1 MIRSECVLKVGVI
14 GINHK
19 IANLAFREAMARG
32 AATLSGEKA
41 LFFSHPV
48 LLLSTCN
55 RTEIYF
61 GGNDLASIHSDLLE
75 WLRGHIREAFE
86 HRLYSYFG
94 LDCFIHLARVAA
106 GLDSAILAETEIQ
119 AQVKTAYASA
129 CKFAK
134 LPSCMHYIFQKALK
148 IGKLVR
154 NQMYG
159 GDSQGTEIISS
170 SESCLSPL
178 SARRIDREPN
188 LFQAVWKLASQH
200 LESLMNARILLI
212 GYSEINRGMVHFLRR
227 RKIERFTLIT
237 QHPTAVSLEG
247 CISLGYDAIKTWPEY
262 DWIICASSHDRF
274 LIGGQEKGRHAIFDL
289 SVPRNV
295 DPNVGRSEGVLLY
308 NIEQIND
315 WIQQTK
321 SRHTGQIAHSNALIR
336 QETYRLAQIY
346 WKKTMQ
352 VALV

>member
-19 IANLAFREAMARG
+19 IANLTFREAMARG

-41 LFFSHPV
+41 LFFPHPV

-61 GGNDLASIHSDLLE
+61 GGNDLASVHSDLLE
-75 WLRGHIREAFE
+75 WLRGYIREAFE

-134 LPSCMHYIFQKALK
+134 LPSCMHYVFQKALK

-159 GDSQGTEIISS
+159 GDSEISG
-170 SESCLSPL
+170 
-178 SARRIDREPN
+178 EPKWQEFMGRSTG
-188 LFQAVWKLASQH
+188 LFQVVWKLASQH
-200 LESLMNARILLI
+200 LESLASARILLI
-212 GYSEINRGMVHFLRR
+212 GYSEINRRMVHFLRR
-227 RKIERFTLIT
+227 REIERFTLIT

-247 CISLGYDAIKTWPEY
+247 CTSLGYDAIETWSDY
-262 DWIICASSHDRF
+262 DWIICASAHDRF
-274 LIGGQEKGRHAIFDL
+274 LIRGHGKKRHAIFDL

-295 DPNVGRSEGVLLY
+295 DPSVGRSEGVLLY

-336 QETYRLAQIY
+336 EETSRLAQIY

-352 VALV
+352 VASCLS

>member
-41 LFFSHPV
+41 LFFPHSV

-75 WLRGHIREAFE
+75 WLRGYIREAFE

-134 LPSCMHYIFQKALK
+134 LPSCMHYVFQKALK

-154 NQMYG
+154 NQ
-159 GDSQGTEIISS
+159 SREFS
-170 SESCLSPL
+170 
-178 SARRIDREPN
+178 REPECQEVMGRGN
-188 LFQAVWKLASQH
+188 SLFQAVWKLANQH
-200 LESLMNARILLI
+200 LESISRARILLI

-227 RKIERFTLIT
+227 RKIEQFTLIT
-237 QHPTAVSLEG
+237 QQPATVSLEG
-247 CISLGYDAIKTWPEY
+247 CISLGYDAIDTWPDY
-262 DWIICASSHDRF
+262 DWIVCASAHDRF
-274 LIGGQEKGRHAIFDL
+274 LIGGRGKGCHAIFDL

-295 DPNVGRSEGVLLY
+295 DPDVGTSAGVMLY

-315 WIQQTK
+315 WIQQTR
-321 SRHTGQIAHSNALIR
+321 SRHTGLIAQSNALIR
-336 QETYRLAQIY
+336 QETSRLAQIY
-346 WKKTMQ
+346 WRKTMQ
-352 VALV
+352 VASCLN

>member
-1 MIRSECVLKVGVI
+1 LHFSKSEHIVKNIYRDICMIRSECVLKVGVI

-19 IANLAFREAMARG
+19 TANLAFREAIARG

-61 GGNDLASIHSDLLE
+61 GGDDLATIHSDLLE
-75 WLRGHIREAFE
+75 WLRGHVREAFE

-94 LDCFIHLARVAA
+94 IDCFIHLARVAA

-119 AQVKTAYASA
+119 RQVKIAYGLA
-129 CKFAK
+129 CKFSK

-154 NQMYG
+154 
-159 GDSQGTEIISS
+159 SQISM
-170 SESCLSPL
+170 
-178 SARRIDREPN
+178 DRAPS
-188 LFQAVWKLASQH
+188 LFQAIWQLAGQH
-200 LESLMNARILLI
+200 LEQMGGPRILLV
-212 GYSEINRGMVHFLRR
+212 GHSEINRRMAHFLLQ
-227 RKIERFTLIT
+227 RKITQITLIT
-237 QHPTAVSLEG
+237 QHPSLVALDG
-247 CISLGYDAIKTWPEY
+247 CISFGYEEIDRWSEY
-262 DWIICASSHDRF
+262 DWIICASNHDRF
-274 LIGGQEKGRHAIFDL
+274 LIQPQSCAHHVIFDL

-295 DPNVGRSEGVLLY
+295 DPKVGELEGVFLY

-321 SRHTGQIAHSNALIR
+321 SKYTEQIALSNALIGG
-336 QETYRLAQIY
+336 ETVRLAKIY
-346 WKKTMQ
+346 RQKTMQ
-352 VALV
+352 VEALR